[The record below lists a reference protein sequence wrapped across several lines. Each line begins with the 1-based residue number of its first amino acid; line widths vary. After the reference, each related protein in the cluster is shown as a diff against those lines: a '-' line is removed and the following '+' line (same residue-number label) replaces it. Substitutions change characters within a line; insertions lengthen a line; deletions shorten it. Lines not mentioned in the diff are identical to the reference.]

1 MQPDKLIRP
10 AYAEGFHCIGSAC
23 EDTCCQDWAVP
34 IDKATYEKYQN
45 MPAGPMRTLLESA
58 VVPNPEKPAP
68 ATFAIIKMSPTTG
81 QCPMLSEGGLC
92 GIQQVHGEEMLSHIC
107 KTYPRIVHS
116 IQGLS
121 ETSLTLSCPEAA
133 RVVLL
138 NPKLLGP
145 RGRGADMLT
154 WNGTSQISGP
164 LTPYFWP
171 IREFALTLI
180 QNRNYPIWQRL
191 FLLGIFA
198 RRFDALVPAEL
209 PRVFPAFLSDFSSAV
224 ASGSLR
230 TAMESIPAD
239 NAQQLDIVLQLAGVL
254 LHRSIIKRR
263 FVDCIQ
269 AFTKGIGNG
278 PGATMESIT
287 AHFSAAHDEYYAP
300 FFDRHPYILE
310 NYLINTIF
318 RCQFPFGK
326 DGKLPDAKPSVA
338 KEFALLTT
346 QYALMKGLL
355 IGVSGFYR
363 ESFNTEHVVH
373 TFQAAAKHF
382 EHHPAFLELA
392 HNLLVETQM
401 DGARGLTILL
411 RNGHA
416 NVSRPPLP
424 GTYLPVVPVGAA
436 TVAMPPLPTPSRRPA
451 A

>member
-1 MQPDKLIRP
+1 M
-10 AYAEGFHCIGSAC
+10 
-23 EDTCCQDWAVP
+23 P
-34 IDKATYEKYQN
+34 IDKATYDKYQN
-45 MPAGPMRTLLESA
+45 MPAGPMRTLLDA
-58 VVPNPEKPAP
+58 VVVPNPEKSAA
-68 ATFAIIKMSPTTG
+68 ATFAIIKMSTATG

-92 GIQQVHGEEMLSHIC
+92 SVQQVHGEDMLSHIC

-116 IQGLS
+116 IQGVT

-145 RGRGADMLT
+145 RNQASMLT
-154 WNGTSQISGP
+154 WNGTSQLSGP

-198 RRFDALVPAEL
+198 RRFDSLAQQDL
-209 PRVFPAFLSDFSSAV
+209 PHVFPGFLSDFSSAV

-239 NAQQLDIVLQLAGVL
+239 NAQQLDIVLKLAGVL
-254 LHRSIIKRR
+254 LHRSIIKKR

-287 AHFSAAHDEYYAP
+287 AHFSAAHDEHYAP
-300 FFDRHPYILE
+300 FFERHPHILE

-326 DGKLPDAKPSVA
+326 DGKLPGANPSVA

-346 QYALMKGLL
+346 QFALMKGLL

-363 ESFNTEHVVH
+363 DGFNTEHVVH

-382 EHHPAFLELA
+382 EHHPSFLELA

-411 RNGHA
+411 RNGRV

-424 GTYLPVVPVGAA
+424 GTYVPGMPVGSAN
-436 TVAMPPLPTPSRRPA
+436 VPIPPLPTPIRRPA